1 VIHLGTEAPS
11 KLIHEELT
19 NEIIGSATE
28 VHRVRGACAMKLK
41 RLEHFLPVHETQLLT
56 YSKLTG
62 KQIGL
67 ILYFFT
73 AALARAGIGRKVL

>member
-1 VIHLGTEAPS
+1 VIHRGTEAPS

-19 NEIIGSATE
+19 NEIIGSATG

-41 RLEHFLPVHETQLLT
+41 RLEHFPVHEAQLLT